1 MNFPLFVARRYLFS
15 HKRHSAI
22 NIISAI
28 SALGVAV
35 AAMAMVVTL
44 SVFNGFQDLVA
55 DLFTDFDPQ
64 LRVEP
69 AWGKTL
75 QRPDSVMH
83 LLARDPQV
91 QAVSPVMQ
99 DQALI
104 VRGGKQLVVTVK
116 GVEPGWARQAN
127 LQKILYP
134 HVAELPVLQADVLHY
149 AIFGEELAVRLGI
162 TLNHPDPITLYAPQA
177 GRVNNALAATGFNSD
192 DVLMSGY
199 IFRVNQSKYDANYV
213 ITSLDFA
220 QQLFGSPD
228 SLSHLEVKLRGAD
241 RWGRAQKRIAASLG
255 ADYRV
260 VNRYEQQEDVFSIM
274 RIEKLVAYLFLSF
287 ILLIAS
293 FNIIGSLSMLMID
306 KRQDVRTLRNL
317 GARPAVI
324 TRLFTYEGFLISF
337 IGALAGCLLGVL
349 LCWLQQR
356 FGLVTMG
363 SRPGAF
369 IVECY
374 PVSVRLGDVAAIFA
388 TVIAVNLLVVWWPV
402 RRLARRLLD

>member
-35 AAMAMVVTL
+35 ATMAMVVTL

-55 DLFTDFDPQ
+55 GLFTDFDPQ
-64 LRVEP
+64 LRAEP

-75 QRPDSVMH
+75 QRPDSGMH
-83 LLARDPQV
+83 LLARDPEV
-91 QAVSPVMQ
+91 AAVSPVMQ
-99 DQALI
+99 EQALI
-104 VRGGKQLVVTVK
+104 VKDGKQLVVTVK
-116 GVEPGWARQAN
+116 GVDETWAGQAN
-127 LQKILYP
+127 LKKILYP
-134 HVAELPVLQADVLHY
+134 HTGELPVLQADVLHY
-149 AIFGEELAVRLGI
+149 AIFGEELALRLGL
-162 TLNHPDPITLYAPQA
+162 TLNQTDPITLYAPQT
-177 GRVNNALAATGFNSD
+177 GRVNNALAATGFNRD
-192 DVLMSGY
+192 DLLMSGY
-199 IFRVNQSKYDANYV
+199 IFRVSQSKYDANYV

-220 QQLFGSPD
+220 RQLFGCPD
-228 SLSHLEVKLRGAD
+228 SLSHVEVKLKGAD
-241 RWGRAQKRIAASLG
+241 SWGRTQARIAGTLG

-287 ILLIAS
+287 ILLIAG

-317 GARPAVI
+317 GAQQSVI
-324 TRLFTYEGFLISF
+324 TRLFTYEGSLISL
-337 IGALAGCLLGVL
+337 IGALVGCLLGLL

-363 SRPGAF
+363 NRPGAF
-369 IVECY
+369 IVESY
-374 PVSVRLGDVAAIFA
+374 PVSVHLWDVAAIFI
-388 TVIAVNLLVVWWPV
+388 TVLAVNFLVVWWPV
-402 RRLARRLLD
+402 RRLARKLLD

>member
-15 HKRHSAI
+15 HKKHSAI

-55 DLFTDFDPQ
+55 GLFTDFDPQ
-64 LRVEP
+64 LRIEP

-75 QRPDSVMH
+75 QRPDSVMQ
-83 LLARDPQV
+83 LLTREPDVA
-91 QAVSPVMQ
+91 AISPVMEE
-99 DQALI
+99 QALI
-104 VRGGKQLVVTVK
+104 VKDGKQLVVTVK
-116 GVEPGWARQAN
+116 GVDETWSRQAN

-134 HVAELPVLQADVLHY
+134 HVDKLPVLQADGRQY
-149 AIFGEELAVRLGI
+149 AIFGEELALRLGL
-162 TLNHPDPITLYAPQA
+162 TLNRCDSITLYAPEA
-177 GRVNNALAATGFNSD
+177 GRVNNAIAASGFGCD
-192 DVLMSGY
+192 CLVMSGY

-220 QQLFGSPD
+220 QQLFGCPD
-228 SLSHLEVKLRGAD
+228 SLSHVEVKLKGEDA
-241 RWGRAQKRIAASLG
+241 WGRVQKRIAGLLG
-255 ADYRV
+255 SDYRV
-260 VNRYEQQEDVFSIM
+260 LNRYEQQEDVFGIM
-274 RIEKLVAYLFLSF
+274 RIEKFVAYLFLSF

-317 GARPAVI
+317 GARQSVI

-337 IGALAGCLLGVL
+337 IGALSGCLLGVV
-349 LCWLQQR
+349 LCYLQQR
-356 FGLVTMG
+356 FGLVSMG
-363 SRPGAF
+363 NRPGAF
-369 IVECY
+369 IIESY
-374 PVSVRLGDVAAIFA
+374 PVSVRLWDVAAIFV
-388 TVIAVNLLVVWWPV
+388 TVMAVNLLVVWWPV
-402 RRLARRLLD
+402 RRLARKLLD